1 MSCQATIAVEMPS
14 DGGLHLRSV
23 AEPATALTI
32 EHFRPGQAGRDHL
45 EAFIRQVFLQAYA
58 ARIST
63 FYPHLLGITRP
74 DDAFAAVAG
83 IRPASRGA
91 LFSEF
96 YLDAPIEDLVADH
109 TGRTIGRA
117 EIAEVGNL
125 APASAGQARWL
136 IAALT
141 AYLHAAGFT
150 WVVFTAVPTLYNAFA
165 RMGLRPIGLA
175 AADVTRLD
183 PALQDDWGSYYEARP
198 VVYAGEISQGFR
210 ALNSLIDP
218 ALPHL
223 WALWH
228 DALQLGAATREQLLP
243 VQSNPVGM

>member
-1 MSCQATIAVEMPS
+1 MPCQASVAVEMPS
-14 DGGLHLRSV
+14 DGDIRQRSV
-23 AEPATALTI
+23 AEPATALRI
-32 EHFRPGQAGRDHL
+32 EHLAPGQAGRHHH
-45 EAFIRQVFLQAYA
+45 EAFIRQVFLHAYA

-74 DDAFAAVAG
+74 DAAFAAVAG
-83 IRPASRGA
+83 IRPASREA

-96 YLDAPIEDLVADH
+96 YLDAPIENLVAGH
-109 TGRTIGRA
+109 AGRSLGRT

-150 WVVFTAVPTLYNAFA
+150 WVVFTAVPRLYNAFA

-198 VVYAGEISQGFR
+198 VVYAGEISQGFH
-210 ALNSLIDP
+210 ALNRLIDP

-228 DALQLGAATREQLLP
+228 DALELGAASREHLMP
-243 VQSNPVGM
+243 RHADPVGM